1 MKVII
6 YRDKETNK
14 IIYEDDS
21 YNHLKQFGMT
31 DEEIEKGV
39 KKLNSEKKNEVAEII
54 ELDEIAMFYRD
65 KSHNEYAKQMQA
77 FEIMEYTL
85 NDLSDQINEYIQNAK
100 KAYNIED

>member
-14 IIYEDDS
+14 IIYEGDS

-31 DEEIEKGV
+31 DEEIEKGL
-39 KKLNSEKKNEVAEII
+39 KKLNSEKKSEVAEII

-65 KSHNEYAKQMQA
+65 KSHNGYARQIEA
-77 FEIMEYTL
+77 FEDMEYKL
-85 NDLSDQINEYIQNAK
+85 SELSDQINEYIRNAK
-100 KAYNIED
+100 KAYKLED